1 MNMYAIRDIKIGY
14 MEPTLQQNDMIAIRN
29 FEATIRQ
36 EKYLMSQYKQDIELW
51 RIELW
56 RIGNYNETNGDILPD
71 KEFLISGKDIELIER
86 N

>member
-1 MNMYAIRDIKIGY
+1 MNMYAMRDIKIGY

-51 RIELW
+51 RIAE
-56 RIGNYNETNGDILPD
+56 YNETNGDIVPN
-71 KEFLISGKDIELIER
+71 KEFLISGKDITLIER
-86 N
+86 T